1 MDHPGCRGHALRAG
15 RSSVPGA
22 GLAVLAYYLGR
33 TVAARHLLARVASED
48 VVIVILLRA
57 LDYPA
62 SAGHASGRESA
73 GAEFAAR
80 QCAARRLARAGPGR
94 RGRFPEMKGHVAQDA
109 ASEPD
114 PGAVDEAASREEFA
128 AQASR

>member
-1 MDHPGCRGHALRAG
+1 MPHAQVHALQAG
-15 RSSVPGA
+15 RSSVP
-22 GLAVLAYYLGR
+22 
-33 TVAARHLLARVASED
+33 AAATITMMTMPRAD
-48 VVIVILLRA
+48 VVIVILFRA

-62 SAGHASGRESA
+62 SAGHASWRESA
-73 GAEFAAR
+73 GAAFAVR
-80 QCAARRLARAGPGR
+80 QSAARRLARAGPGS

-114 PGAVDEAASREEFA
+114 PAAGDEAACREEFT